1 MVSGM
6 NFVHHISKGFQDIGC
21 GYTPSIT
28 HTMAHELGH
37 GIFGLDHIFSGAY
50 GIEEGATHNLMDYT
64 EKTPND
70 ALSYHEW
77 TQINRPL
84 PNWSAL
90 SRAEEDMWD
99 PKSSRITSLEDTPF
113 FEFYFDDNQFEK
125 YITYEIGSNNIPVP
139 WCYTPIGMV
148 SGFSITCQ
156 KDLLF
161 DKSKIT
167 QSKEGFKLQE
177 LTLSKEYKLVNEYT
191 LKFIQ
196 DNANVGLNRIDIFA
210 DDTDHSCSINVIACK
225 KKKYTIK
232 LLVDPS
238 YENFDFNSV
247 VESFNRVFGPLNVEA
262 NFTMQEL
269 DINFEL
275 VDIEKDGVL
284 HKETESK
291 LLKNQI
297 KTEENTY
304 YILFINRRIVNN
316 SMFTPQTEEQRES
329 DNKQNDSD
337 LNSEKLVGGFAVRNR
352 QYPEMN
358 NDPIAVVSLVKND
371 YHETVVHESGHLI
384 FGLYDVYKDSYNTFN
399 EVFQIGDD
407 ITNIMDYVE
416 GSIGGEM
423 HRFLKAYQVLQIEQI
438 DEEFINIK

>member
-1 MVSGM
+1 
-6 NFVHHISKGFQDIGC
+6 
-21 GYTPSIT
+21 
-28 HTMAHELGH
+28 
-37 GIFGLDHIFSGAY
+37 
-50 GIEEGATHNLMDYT
+50 
-64 EKTPND
+64 
-70 ALSYHEW
+70 
-77 TQINRPL
+77 
-84 PNWSAL
+84 
-90 SRAEEDMWD
+90 
-99 PKSSRITSLEDTPF
+99 
-113 FEFYFDDNQFEK
+113 
-125 YITYEIGSNNIPVP
+125 
-139 WCYTPIGMV
+139 
-148 SGFSITCQ
+148 
-156 KDLLF
+156 
-161 DKSKIT
+161 
-167 QSKEGFKLQE
+167 
-177 LTLSKEYKLVNEYT
+177 
-191 LKFIQ
+191 
-196 DNANVGLNRIDIFA
+196 
-210 DDTDHSCSINVIACK
+210 
-225 KKKYTIK
+225 
-232 LLVDPS
+232 
-238 YENFDFNSV
+238 
-247 VESFNRVFGPLNVEA
+247 
-262 NFTMQEL
+262 MQEL

-384 FGLYDVYKDSYNTFN
+384 FGLFDVYKDSYNTFN